1 MQTGRQSWYVTR
13 QKKPDLFPAEC
24 GAALLGKRRR
34 VPWVSVAL
42 MASAFL
48 VGQKRAEAQVAEKI
62 PPTVETMP
70 GAGVI
75 GQPRRIPAEQNRSRK
90 RHQGDW
96 GAFNW
101 GNGEFAGF
109 GPVGTYGAAPWAE
122 DWSSKK
128 DPKNRTDFLDP
139 LKAIR
144 LNESGSIWL
153 SLSGE
158 SRIRNWYESNPQ
170 LGTAGKRHSGR
181 FTVRNLFGADLHL
194 GQHWRI
200 FGQLNNGEAAGW
212 NYYGYNTTWR
222 RRLGVQQLF
231 VGYERKLFGAKTG
244 VMVGRQQ
251 FLDAPS
257 WLIYM
262 RETPNVPLSWNGARG
277 YAMWNRVRLDVYN
290 FVGTQV
296 TKDTIMG
303 GGFDDDTRLYGG
315 NIGIALKPFSIVGEQ
330 VHSFLDLFWMGF
342 HYGGKSAAVA
352 LYKGSQAGTQTRQNG
367 GFRWYGSAP
376 SFEYELGGVYQG
388 GRFHPGSSS
397 VASRPVSAWAVR
409 GVLGWRHSSSS
420 LHPFLGVQAEAYSG
434 GDNRR
439 SKGTVGTF
447 SAPFSP
453 RNGTF
458 DLTRTI
464 ARANIISAGPLVSIA
479 PRPFMNIRIRVP
491 YLWRQ
496 SMDDGLYNSSS
507 PFSFLSGAKLRQA
520 GRAVGWQP
528 QGQIQFQIQQHIN
541 WQIDGGAILMTHRMR
556 RAGGQNGTYM
566 LSTIT
571 LRF

>member
-1 MQTGRQSWYVTR
+1 MQTGRQSWCVTKR
-13 QKKPDLFPAEC
+13 KKPDLFVAGC
-24 GAALLGKRRR
+24 GAVLPEKKRW
-34 VPWVSVAL
+34 VPWASAAL

-48 VGQKRAEAQVAEKI
+48 VGQKRADAQIAEKV

-170 LGTAGKRHSGR
+170 LGTAGKQHSGR

-194 GQHWRI
+194 GQHWRV

-212 NYYGYNTTWR
+212 NYYGYNSTWR

-231 VGYERKLFGAKTG
+231 VGYERKLLGAKTG

-257 WLIYM
+257 WLVYM

-277 YAMWNRVRLDVYN
+277 YAMWNRIRLDLYN

-303 GGFDDDTRLYGG
+303 GGFDDGTRLYGG
-315 NIGIALKPFSIVGEQ
+315 NIGIALKPFSIAGEQ

-409 GVLGWRHSSSS
+409 SVLGWRHSSSS

-439 SKGTVGTF
+439 KEGTVGTF

-496 SMDDGLYNSSS
+496 SMNDGLYNSSS

-528 QGQIQFQIQQHIN
+528 QGQVQFQLQQHIN
-541 WQIDGGAILMTHRMR
+541 WQIDGGAILMTHRMK

>member
-1 MQTGRQSWYVTR
+1 MK
-13 QKKPDLFPAEC
+13 QKGPVPVLSGGGTVSPEK
-24 GAALLGKRRR
+24 KRRI
-34 VPWVSVAL
+34 PWASMAL

-48 VGQKRAEAQVAEKI
+48 MGQKRAEAQVADRV
-62 PPTVETMP
+62 PPAVETMP
-70 GAGVI
+70 GAGVV
-75 GQPRRIPAEQNRSRK
+75 GQPRRVTAEQNRSRK

-109 GPVGTYGAAPWAE
+109 GPVGVYGAAPWAE

-128 DPKNRTDFLDP
+128 DPKNYTDFLDP

-170 LGTAGKRHSGR
+170 LGTAGRRHSGR

-212 NYYGYNTTWR
+212 NYYGYNATWR
-222 RRLGVQQLF
+222 RRLGGQQLF
-231 VGYERKLFGAKTG
+231 VGYERKLLGAKTG

-257 WLIYM
+257 WLVYM
-262 RETPNVPLSWNGARG
+262 RETSNVPLSWNGVRG
-277 YAMWNRVRLDVYN
+277 YAMWNRVRLDLYD
-290 FVGTQV
+290 FVATQV
-296 TKDTIMG
+296 TRDTIMG
-303 GGFDDDTRLYGG
+303 GGFDDGTRLYGG
-315 NIGIALKPFSIVGEQ
+315 NIGIALPPFSIGREQ

-397 VASRPVSAWAVR
+397 TASRPVSAWAVR
-409 GVLGWRHSSSS
+409 GVLGWRHSSSF

-439 SKGTVGTF
+439 SGGTIGTF

-464 ARANIISAGPLVSIA
+464 TRANIISAGPVVSIA

-496 SMDDGLYNSSS
+496 SMNDGVYGSSS

-520 GRAVGWQP
+520 GRAVGLQP
-528 QGQIQFQIQQHIN
+528 QGQVQFQLQQHVN
-541 WQIDGGAILMTHRMR
+541 WQIDGGAILLTHRMR

>member
-1 MQTGRQSWYVTR
+1 MQTGRPSWRVTMQER
-13 QKKPDLFPAEC
+13 PDLSLKC
-24 GAALLGKRRR
+24 VSLLGRTGRFLR
-34 VPWVSVAL
+34 SPVVLAVLSVAAGL
-42 MASAFL
+42 
-48 VGQKRAEAQVAEKI
+48 GQAEAQITEKV
-62 PPTVETMP
+62 PPAVETMP

-75 GQPRRIPAEQNRSRK
+75 GQPRRVTLEENRSRK

-109 GPVGTYGAAPWAE
+109 GPVGVYGVAPWAE

-128 DPKNRTDFLDP
+128 DPKNYTDFLDP

-158 SRIRNWYESNPQ
+158 SRIRNWYESSPM
-170 LGTAGKRHSGR
+170 LGTVNRRHSGR
-181 FTVRNLFGADLHL
+181 FTVRNLLGADLHL
-194 GQHWRI
+194 GPHWRI

-212 NYYGYNTTWR
+212 NYYGYNATWR

-257 WLIYM
+257 WLVYM
-262 RETPNVPLSWNGARG
+262 RETPNVPLSWNGVRG
-277 YAMWNRVRLDVYN
+277 YALWNRIRLDLYN
-290 FVGTQV
+290 FVATQV
-296 TKDTIMG
+296 TRDTIMG
-303 GGFDDDTRLYGG
+303 GGFDDGTRLYGG
-315 NIGIALKPFSIVGEQ
+315 NVGIALRPFSIGGEQ

-342 HYGGKSAAVA
+342 RDEGKTAAVA
-352 LYKGSQAGTQTRQNG
+352 RYKGSEAGTQTRQNG

-388 GRFHPGSSS
+388 GRFHPGTSSI
-397 VASRPVSAWAVR
+397 ASRPVSAWAVR
-409 GVLGWRHSSSS
+409 GVLGWRHSSSF

-439 SKGTVGTF
+439 KEGTVGTF

-464 ARANIISAGPLVSIA
+464 ARANIVSVGPLASIA

-491 YLWRQ
+491 YLWRE
-496 SMDDGLYNSSS
+496 SMNDGLYNSSS
-507 PFSFLSGAKLRQA
+507 PFSFLSGPKLRQA
-520 GRAVGWQP
+520 GRAVGLQP
-528 QGQIQFQIQQHIN
+528 QGQVQFQLQQHVN
-541 WQIDGGAILMTHRMR
+541 WQIDGGAILLTHRMR
-556 RAGGQNGTYM
+556 QAGGKNGTYM
-566 LSTIT
+566 LSTLT

>member
-1 MQTGRQSWYVTR
+1 MQTGRQSWYVTG
-13 QKKPDLFPAEC
+13 QTKPDLFPAGC
-24 GAALLGKRRR
+24 GAVLLEKRRR
-34 VPWVSVAL
+34 IPWVSVAL

-128 DPKNRTDFLDP
+128 DPRNRTDFLDP

-158 SRIRNWYESNPQ
+158 SRIRNWYESSPM
-170 LGTAGKRHSGR
+170 LGTVGKRHSGR

-231 VGYERKLFGAKTG
+231 VGYERRLLGARTG
-244 VMVGRQQ
+244 VMIGRQQ

-277 YAMWNRVRLDVYN
+277 YAMWNRIRVDVYN

-303 GGFDDDTRLYGG
+303 GGFDDGTRLYGG
-315 NIGIALKPFSIVGEQ
+315 NIGIALKPFSIGGEQ

-342 HYGGKSAAVA
+342 HYGGKSAAVS

-388 GRFHPGSSS
+388 GRFHPGSFS

-439 SKGTVGTF
+439 GEGTVRTF

-496 SMDDGLYNSSS
+496 SMNDGLYGSSS
-507 PFSFLSGAKLRQA
+507 PFPFLSGAKLRQA
-520 GRAVGWQP
+520 GRAVGLQP

-541 WQIDGGAILMTHRMR
+541 WQIDGGAILLTHRMR

>member
-277 YAMWNRVRLDVYN
+277 YAMWNRVRLDFYN

-496 SMDDGLYNSSS
+496 SVDDGLYNSSS